1 MNLFVKK
8 RNEEKKTEK
17 FSFCTFQKVEYV
29 DKQCIIMG
37 TVEGHIQFHDEL
49 YVLGPKGFHCQIK
62 ISQLIEIDKNNHV
75 YGLIIDREAAGM
87 IEKGY
92 IFTNHYDGT
101 AKDVDELDNYYLHYL
116 LEEVNSGNDQILD
129 ELLEEIAIHCHFISL
144 FDEKEIPF
152 CMIDEKKYYPLF
164 SCCEEVQKYNSTINK
179 NYIFSLSNYIS
190 IIENHDDISGIVI
203 NPENKKRNIVLNKEI
218 LHYIE
223 KTKDKNMEDYLKLKD
238 IHYRMRW

>member
-1 MNLFVKK
+1 MNLFAKK
-8 RNEEKKTEK
+8 RNEEKKAEK
-17 FSFCTFQKVEYV
+17 FSFCTFQKIKFV
-29 DKQCIIMG
+29 DKQCVIVG
-37 TVEGHIQFHDEL
+37 TVDGQIQFQDEL
-49 YVLGPKGFHCQIK
+49 YVIGPKGFHCLIK
-62 ISQLIEIDKNNHV
+62 ISRLIEISQSHHI
-75 YGLIIDREAAGM
+75 YGLIIDREAANM

-101 AKDVDELDNYYLHYL
+101 AKNAEELDNYYLHYL

-152 CMIDEKKYYPLF
+152 FMIGEKKYYPLF
-164 SCCEEVQKYNSTINK
+164 SCFEEVQKYKSTMDK
-179 NYIFSLSNYIS
+179 NYIFSLSNYTS
-190 IIENHDDISGIVI
+190 IIENHDDIAGIVI

-218 LHYIE
+218 LRYIE

-238 IHYRMRW
+238 IHYRTRR